1 MFLSSLMIFKILKQ
15 IEGCWLL
22 TQLLKCRISVH
33 FCDAQWVCQVR
44 LLLPCASHLHIW
56 TTWKQRG
63 RQVTHSCFWRMSSGL
78 YTLGPVA
85 MVMKEVFWDTGQMA
99 LMETGCVTGVEQMCS
114 WWWFHLYVLNLFSGV
129 GFDKKIFKNGCSRNS
144 GSSKCQEWSV
154 HLTACIDKG

>member
-33 FCDAQWVCQVR
+33 FCDAQCVR
-44 LLLPCASHLHIW
+44 WGCCSPVPHIFTSGQHESKGAGRWLTLVSGGCHLACTPLGLLPWWWRRCSGTLARWHW
-56 TTWKQRG
+56 WKQDVW
-63 RQVTHSCFWRMSSGL
+63 RQLNKCVPGGGFTFMFWNSFQGL
-78 YTLGPVA
+78 
-85 MVMKEVFWDTGQMA
+85 
-99 LMETGCVTGVEQMCS
+99 
-114 WWWFHLYVLNLFSGV
+114 VLI
-129 GFDKKIFKNGCSRNS
+129 KKIFKNGCSRNS